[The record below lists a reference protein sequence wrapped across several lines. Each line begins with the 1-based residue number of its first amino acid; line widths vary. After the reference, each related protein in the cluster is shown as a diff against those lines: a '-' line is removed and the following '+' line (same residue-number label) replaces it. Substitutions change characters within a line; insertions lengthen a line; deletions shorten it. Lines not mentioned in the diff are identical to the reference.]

1 MLNTKLNLVLSLLLI
16 FASTASVAQ
25 DTSTDSA
32 STNDVVQ
39 AVLTLQEELLEA
51 DTPEEIE
58 AAKAKAVAAG
68 VPADVVTTTVATTLN
83 VSPSSPTAAPPTASA
98 VAQAKAKAEADAA
111 VAKAEADAAK
121 AELDAA
127 VAQAKAEIAA
137 AQAKAEADAAVA
149 KAKAEATD
157 VTPDT
162 NNEVTPVDV
171 STTAF
176 SASSESVGGST
187 TASANSIPAGGTN
200 IGDTGSTYN

>member
-39 AVLTLQEELLEA
+39 AALTLQEELLEA

-137 AQAKAEADAAVA
+137 AQAKAEA
-149 KAKAEATD
+149 TD

-162 NNEVTPVDV
+162 NNEVAPVDV